1 MMKDASRKH
10 DKEPHDKDEKR
21 DDKRLLHRVIR
32 SRPHLTL
39 AIALGVAV
47 ALLWPHSHPW
57 LRRALIG
64 WNVGVWTYLP
74 SMMWMMMRADEHKV
88 RRIAGK
94 EDESAGLVLFT
105 MVIGVV
111 LSLYAII
118 TELTR
123 MDHVPAD
130 QVALRYAFTA
140 LTVIGSWLLVGVL
153 FCFHYAHL
161 YYRAP
166 EGRQPLRFPDEG
178 GEPGGFAPDYWD
190 FLYFSFT
197 IAVAVQTSD
206 VSVTSRTMRK
216 LVLGQSVLCFF
227 FNLLILGLSIN
238 IAAGFVN
245 S

>member
-10 DKEPHDKDEKR
+10 H
-21 DDKRLLHRVIR
+21 DKRLLHRFIR

-39 AIALGVAV
+39 AIALGVLV
-47 ALLWPHSHPW
+47 ALLWPHAHPW
-57 LRRALIG
+57 LRRALVG
-64 WNVGVWTYLP
+64 WNAGVWAYLL
-74 SMMWMMMRADEHKV
+74 SMMWMMTTADEDKV
-88 RRIAGK
+88 HAIAGK

-105 MVIGVV
+105 LVIGVV
-111 LSLYAII
+111 LSLYAIVS
-118 TELTR
+118 ELTR

-130 QVALRYAFTA
+130 QIALRYAFTA
-140 LTVIGSWLLVGVL
+140 LTVVGSWLLVGVL
-153 FCFHYAHL
+153 YCFHYAHL

-166 EGRQPLRFPDEG
+166 EGQAPLHFPDEDVK
-178 GEPGGFAPDYWD
+178 PNYWD

-197 IAVAVQTSD
+197 ISVAVQTSD
-206 VSVTSRTMRK
+206 VAVTSRTMRK

>member
-1 MMKDASRKH
+1 MM
-10 DKEPHDKDEKR
+10 DKSFLRH
-21 DDKRLLHRVIR
+21 LIHN
-32 SRPHLTL
+32 RPHLTL
-39 AIALGVAV
+39 AIALGAAV
-47 ALLWPHSHPW
+47 GLLWPESHPW
-57 LRRALIG
+57 LRRALVG
-64 WNVGVWTYLP
+64 WNAGVWAYLV
-74 SMMWMMMRADEHKV
+74 SMMWMMATADERKV
-88 RRIAGK
+88 REIAGK

-105 MVIGVV
+105 LVIGVV
-111 LSLYAII
+111 LSLYAIVS
-118 TELTR
+118 ELTR

-166 EGRQPLRFPDEG
+166 EERLPLKFPDDGLE
-178 GEPGGFAPDYWD
+178 PDYWD

-197 IAVAVQTSD
+197 ISVAVQTSD
-206 VSVTSRTMRK
+206 VAVTSRTMRK

-227 FNLLILGLSIN
+227 FNLLILGLSVN
-238 IAAGFVN
+238 IAAGLIN

>member
-1 MMKDASRKH
+1 MMKDAPRKH
-10 DKEPHDKDEKR
+10 GNEPHDKDDKR
-21 DDKRLLHRVIR
+21 DDKGGDKQLLHRFIR
-32 SRPHLTL
+32 SRPHLSL
-39 AIALGVAV
+39 AIALGTLV

-64 WNVGVWTYLP
+64 WNAGVWTYLP
-74 SMMWMMMRADEHKV
+74 SMMWMMATADERKV
-88 RRIAGK
+88 REIAGK

-105 MVIGVV
+105 MVVGVV
-111 LSLYAII
+111 LSLYAIVS
-118 TELTR
+118 ELTR

-166 EGRQPLRFPDEG
+166 EGRAPLRFPDEG
-178 GEPGGFAPDYWD
+178 VHPNYWD

-206 VSVTSRTMRK
+206 VSVVSRTMRK
-216 LVLGQSVLCFF
+216 LVLGQSVLSFF

>member
-1 MMKDASRKH
+1 MM
-10 DKEPHDKDEKR
+10 DKK
-21 DDKRLLHRVIR
+21 LLHRFIR

-39 AIALGVAV
+39 AIALGAAV
-47 ALLWPHSHPW
+47 GLLWPDTQPW
-57 LRRALIG
+57 LRRALVG
-64 WNVGVWTYLP
+64 WNAGVWSYLLG
-74 SMMWMMMRADEHKV
+74 MAWLMTRADHRKV
-88 RRIAGK
+88 REIAGRQ
-94 EDESAGLVLFT
+94 DESAGVVLFT
-105 MVIGVV
+105 LVVGVV
-111 LSLYAII
+111 LSLYAIGS
-118 TELTR
+118 ELTR
-123 MDHVPAD
+123 MEHVPAD
-130 QVALRYAFTA
+130 QAALRYAFTA

-166 EGRQPLRFPDEG
+166 KERPPLRFPDEEL
-178 GEPGGFAPDYWD
+178 EPNYWD

-206 VSVTSRTMRK
+206 VTVMSRPMRK
-216 LVLGQSVLCFF
+216 LVLGHSVLAFF

>member
-1 MMKDASRKH
+1 MMKDATHKH
-10 DKEPHDKDEKR
+10 
-21 DDKRLLHRVIR
+21 DDKRLLHRLIR

-39 AIALGVAV
+39 AIALGTLVAV
-47 ALLWPHSHPW
+47 LWPHSHPW
-57 LRRALIG
+57 LRRALVG
-64 WNVGVWTYLP
+64 WNAGVWTYLL
-74 SMMWMMMRADEHKV
+74 SMMWMMMRADERKV
-88 RRIAGK
+88 RAIAGK
-94 EDESAGLVLFT
+94 EDESAGVVLFT
-105 MVIGVV
+105 MVVGVV
-111 LSLYAII
+111 LSLYAIVS
-118 TELTR
+118 ELTR
-123 MDHVPAD
+123 MDHVPAN

-166 EGRQPLRFPDEG
+166 EGRAPLRFPDEG
-178 GEPGGFAPDYWD
+178 LAPNYWD

-206 VSVTSRTMRK
+206 VSVMSRTMRK
-216 LVLGQSVLCFF
+216 LVLGQSVLSFF

>member
-1 MMKDASRKH
+1 MMDKASPQHRH
-10 DKEPHDKDEKR
+10 
-21 DDKRLLHRVIR
+21 DKRLLHRFIR

-39 AIALGVAV
+39 AIALGTAVAV
-47 ALLWPHSHPW
+47 VWPASHPW
-57 LRRALIG
+57 LQRALIG
-64 WNVGVWTYLP
+64 WNAGVWTYLLG
-74 SMMWMMMRADEHKV
+74 MAWLMMRADHRKV
-88 RRIAGK
+88 RDIAGRQ
-94 EDESAGLVLFT
+94 DESAGVVLFT
-105 MVIGVV
+105 LVVGAV
-111 LSLYAII
+111 LSLYAIVS
-118 TELTR
+118 ELAR
-123 MDHVPAD
+123 MDHMPPD

-166 EGRQPLRFPDEG
+166 AGQPPPLRFPEEG
-178 GEPGGFAPDYWD
+178 LEPDYWD

-216 LVLGQSVLCFF
+216 LVLGHSVLAFF

>member
-1 MMKDASRKH
+1 MKDKAEHGH
-10 DKEPHDKDEKR
+10 DKQKGR
-21 DDKRLLHRVIR
+21 RMLHRFVR

-39 AIALGVAV
+39 AIAFGAV
-47 ALLWPHSHPW
+47 VGLALPDSYPW

-64 WNVGVWTYLP
+64 WNAGVWIYLIG
-74 SMMWMMMRADEHKV
+74 MLWLMTRADHRKV
-88 RRIAGK
+88 REIAGQQ
-94 EDESAGLVLFT
+94 DESAGLVLFT
-105 MVIGVV
+105 LVVGAV
-111 LSLYAII
+111 LSLYAIVS
-118 TELTR
+118 ELAR

-130 QVALRYAFTA
+130 QIALRYAFTA
-140 LTVIGSWLLVGVL
+140 LTVVGSWLLVGVL

-166 EGRQPLRFPDEG
+166 RDRAPLRFPEEG
-178 GEPGGFAPDYWD
+178 LDGGAIEPDYWD

-206 VSVTSRTMRK
+206 VAVTSRSMRK
-216 LVLGQSVLCFF
+216 LVLGHSVLAFF

>member
-1 MMKDASRKH
+1 M
-10 DKEPHDKDEKR
+10 DKAEHRRDREKGR
-21 DDKRLLHRVIR
+21 RLLHRFVR

-39 AIALGVAV
+39 AIAFGTVVGLA
-47 ALLWPHSHPW
+47 WPDSHPW

-64 WNVGVWTYLP
+64 WNAGVWVYLFG
-74 SMMWMMMRADEHKV
+74 MAWMMTRADHRKV
-88 RRIAGK
+88 REIAGRQ
-94 EDESAGLVLFT
+94 DESAGLVLFT
-105 MVIGVV
+105 LVV
-111 LSLYAII
+111 GAILSLYAIVS
-118 TELTR
+118 ELTR

-130 QVALRYAFTA
+130 QIALRYAFTA

-166 EGRQPLRFPDEG
+166 RGHAPLRFPEEEPDG
-178 GEPGGFAPDYWD
+178 GAIEPDYWD

-206 VSVTSRTMRK
+206 VTVTSRSMRK
-216 LVLGQSVLCFF
+216 LVLGHSVLAFF

>member
-1 MMKDASRKH
+1 
-10 DKEPHDKDEKR
+10 
-21 DDKRLLHRVIR
+21 
-32 SRPHLTL
+32 
-39 AIALGVAV
+39 
-47 ALLWPHSHPW
+47 
-57 LRRALIG
+57 
-64 WNVGVWTYLP
+64 
-74 SMMWMMMRADEHKV
+74 
-88 RRIAGK
+88 
-94 EDESAGLVLFT
+94 
-105 MVIGVV
+105 
-111 LSLYAII
+111 
-118 TELTR
+118 
-123 MDHVPAD
+123 VPAN

-166 EGRQPLRFPDEG
+166 EGRAPLRFPDEG
-178 GEPGGFAPDYWD
+178 LAPNYWD

-206 VSVTSRTMRK
+206 VSVMSRTMRK
-216 LVLGQSVLCFF
+216 LVLGQSVLSFF

>member
-1 MMKDASRKH
+1 MMNDASRKH
-10 DKEPHDKDEKR
+10 DGSRHDKDHN
-21 DDKRLLHRVIR
+21 RLLHRFIR

-39 AIALGVAV
+39 AIALGVLV
-47 ALLWPHSHPW
+47 GLLWPHSHPW
-57 LRRALIG
+57 LQRALIG
-64 WNVGVWTYLP
+64 WNAGVWTYLL
-74 SMMWMMMRADEHKV
+74 SMMWMMATADERKV
-88 RRIAGK
+88 RTIAGK

-105 MVIGVV
+105 LVVGVM
-111 LSLYAII
+111 LSLYAIVS
-118 TELTR
+118 ELTR

-140 LTVIGSWLLVGVL
+140 LTVVGSWLLVGLL

-166 EGRQPLRFPDEG
+166 EDRRPLHFPDEAD
-178 GEPGGFAPDYWD
+178 EAGGFAPNYWD

-197 IAVAVQTSD
+197 ISVAAQTSD
-206 VSVTSRTMRK
+206 VTVSSRTMRK